1 MDGRILV
8 LIILAL
14 LFLGVPV
21 LVIVLR
27 YKKCPPDKVMVIFG
41 NVGKDKNGKAR
52 PYFCVH
58 GGAAFIWPLIQ
69 HFTYLDLNPMTV
81 EAELKNQP
89 TKGEE
94 KADFSAVFTVAVSV
108 EPMILENAAER
119 LVFRKREE
127 IKELAE
133 NILYGQI
140 RLFFENTGM
149 EEIGA
154 DCNKSMET
162 VCQNA
167 EKELNKVGLWIINA
181 KLKGIRENNKGER
194 KTCNP
199 GS

>member
-1 MDGRILV
+1 
-8 LIILAL
+8 
-14 LFLGVPV
+14 
-21 LVIVLR
+21 
-27 YKKCPPDKVMVIFG
+27 
-41 NVGKDKNGKAR
+41 
-52 PYFCVH
+52 
-58 GGAAFIWPLIQ
+58 
-69 HFTYLDLNPMTV
+69 
-81 EAELKNQP
+81 
-89 TKGEE
+89 
-94 KADFSAVFTVAVSV
+94 
-108 EPMILENAAER
+108 MILENAAER

>member
-1 MDGRILV
+1 
-8 LIILAL
+8 
-14 LFLGVPV
+14 
-21 LVIVLR
+21 
-27 YKKCPPDKVMVIFG
+27 
-41 NVGKDKNGKAR
+41 
-52 PYFCVH
+52 
-58 GGAAFIWPLIQ
+58 
-69 HFTYLDLNPMTV
+69 MTV

-89 TKGEE
+89 AKREK

-181 KLKGIRENNKGER
+181 KLKGIRENKKGER